1 MKIALA
7 QINSFLGNFEE
18 NKKKILE
25 CAEKAAAER
34 VDIVIFPELA
44 LFGYPPGD
52 LLERKSIVKKQLKCL
67 SEIEK
72 KLPKGPALLI
82 GAVTECPRKQGKD
95 FYNSAVFL
103 QKNKKKKVFHKELLP
118 SYDVFDET
126 RHIEPGRLEKN
137 ILRFKGKKILIA
149 ICEDA
154 WSWPIKN
161 FTPKHVK
168 NPMKDL
174 KKSDVD
180 LVFSLNS
187 SPFSLGKSKLRKRM
201 LSQTSSYFN
210 CPLVYVN
217 QVGGQDELIFD
228 GDSFVINKD
237 KVVFESKRFEEDFQ
251 VIDTEKLP
259 SKKIGPQ
266 KLSEAQELRRALV
279 LGIRDFSRKTGL
291 KKVHL
296 GASGGIDSALVAA
309 LAVEAIGSENVT
321 LIAMPS
327 EFNAD
332 ESLELARKLSENL
345 GTKFFE
351 VQIHDIYENVL
362 ESFHKAFGAF
372 DFQVTN
378 ENMQSRIRG
387 LLLMAYSNKEGSLLL
402 TTGNKPEYA
411 TGYATLYGDMC
422 GGLAPIADLLKNQ
435 VYSLS
440 RHYNEDSEVIPQR
453 IIDRPPS
460 AELAPNQKDEDSL
473 PPYDDLDRSVQN
485 LVEKTRPPG
494 NDIETWLLGALMK
507 TEFKRWQAAPIL
519 RISDH
524 AFGRGRRLPIAHKA
538 WA

>member
-1 MKIALA
+1 LKVALA

-18 NKKKILE
+18 NKEKILE
-25 CAEKAAAER
+25 YAELAAVSKA
-34 VDIVIFPELA
+34 DIVLYPELA

-52 LLERKSIVKKQLKCL
+52 LLERTSIVKNQLACLVEIQKQL
-67 SEIEK
+67 
-72 KLPKGPALLI
+72 PDGPALLF
-82 GAVTECPRKQGKD
+82 GVVSECPKKQGKP

-103 QKNKKKKVFHKELLP
+103 QKNKKPKFFHKELLP

-137 ILRFKGKKILIA
+137 ILRFKGKNILVA
-149 ICEDA
+149 ICEDG
-154 WSWPIKN
+154 WSWPLKN
-161 FTPKHVK
+161 FKPKHLK

-180 LVFSLNS
+180 LIFSLNS
-187 SPFSLGKSKLRKRM
+187 SPYSLGKTKLRKKM
-201 LSQTSSYFN
+201 MAQSSNYFN

-228 GDSFVINKD
+228 GDSFVLNKD
-237 KVVFESKRFEEDFQ
+237 KLVLEAKRFEEDFQ
-251 VIDTEKLP
+251 IVDIGNLP
-259 SKKIGPQ
+259 NRKTGPK
-266 KLSEAQELRRALV
+266 KLSENQELRKSLV
-279 LGIRDFSRKTGL
+279 LGISDFSKKTGL
-291 KKVHL
+291 SKVHL

-309 LAVEAIGSENVT
+309 LAAEALGPENVT

-327 EFNAD
+327 KFNAD
-332 ESLELARKLSENL
+332 ESLVLAEKLAKNL
-345 GTKFFE
+345 GARFHTIE
-351 VQIHDIYENVL
+351 IQTIYETVL
-362 ESFHKAFGAF
+362 NAFQKAIGSF
-372 DFQVTN
+372 DFHVTN

-440 RHYNEDSEVIPQR
+440 RHYNEQDEIIPQR

-460 AELAPNQKDEDSL
+460 AELAPDQQDQDSL
-473 PPYDDLDRSVQN
+473 PPYDELDQSVKN
-485 LVEKTRPPG
+485 LVEKTKSPS
-494 NDIETWLLGALMK
+494 NEIDKWLLGALMK

-519 RISDH
+519 RVSDH